1 MDTAYATPS
10 AASSERKYLELSE
23 IVETTSAQD
32 VYESSLRL
40 NEMNRLLL
48 DSVADGV
55 YATDATGRTIFINP
69 AAMRMT
75 GWTAEEVLGKPEH
88 VFARHLLP
96 GGRTANPLP
105 GTMQLAPV
113 QGEDNS
119 IFCRKDGSSFPA
131 TCTGT
136 SILRHGKLL
145 GTVVVFRDTSERRR
159 MERWEQSKNAIFS
172 SIIAHHSLP
181 STMQLMADAFV
192 ELYPPKSIA
201 IFVLAGD
208 QFHIE
213 AEAGLPS
220 RAVRP
225 AAVAPT
231 SLALKRSQPRSQGRS
246 ETVAWTAASGSRDGP
261 ARSCPE
267 FREIL
272 KTGAKLCMASPLRS
286 GSGEAKGMVTV
297 FDTHQALLDDAI
309 RETIQSL
316 CDLGRMAIEHQQLYD
331 QVVRGSHYDLLT
343 GLPNRTLL
351 EDRLRKATVI
361 ARRQGKLIAV
371 CCIDLDRFNQINDN
385 LGHELGDVCF
395 KAASDRLKA
404 AIRGVDMLARHGGD
418 EFILALPD
426 LAESSDAANI
436 CNRLLKELSAPML
449 VEGHSLTLNAS
460 IGISI
465 FPDHGDTP
473 DLLLRNAAMA
483 LVEAKHAGRGQ
494 AQIYSPDLGRQSR
507 RAAEMADA
515 LAVAVAQG
523 QFHVAYQPIYSMSRE
538 IMGFEALLRWK
549 HPRWGRVAPVEFIPI
564 AERTGL
570 IVPIGDWV
578 IEEVCRQA
586 MAWNAA
592 SIPPVKIFVN
602 VSGVQLGR
610 PNFSSKIA
618 EALEHSGLAPDRLE
632 LEITESWII
641 SDLRGAAG
649 KLQKLRDLGVGIAID
664 DFGTGHSTFSY
675 LQALPLD
682 TLKIDRSFV
691 QRLDGSAANQS
702 TVRAITG
709 LARQLGLKTVA
720 EGVETE
726 QHLRQLAEI
735 GCELVQGFFLARP
748 LTPQAACSLLM
759 KQSFRAANAEPAL
772 AECLSR

>member
-1 MDTAYATPS
+1 MDTAYATPP

-23 IVETTSAQD
+23 IVETTIAQD

-40 NEMNRLLL
+40 NGMNRLLL

-75 GWTAEEVLGKPEH
+75 GWTADEVLGKPEH

-96 GGRTANPLP
+96 GGRTANPPP
-105 GTMQLAPV
+105 GTRQLAPV
-113 QGEDNS
+113 QGEDHS

-136 SILRHGKLL
+136 SVLRHGKLL
-145 GTVVVFRDTSERRR
+145 GTVVVFRDISERRR
-159 MERWEQSKNAIFS
+159 MEKWEQSKNAIFS

-213 AEAGLPS
+213 AEAGLPP

-225 AAVAPT
+225 AAAAPT
-231 SLALKRSQPRSQGRS
+231 SLALKRSQPRSQARS

-297 FDTHQALLDDAI
+297 FDTHQALSDDAI

-371 CCIDLDRFNQINDN
+371 CCIDLDRFKQINDN

-404 AIRGVDMLARHGGD
+404 AIREVDMLARHGGD

-426 LAESSDAANI
+426 LAEISDAANI

-483 LVEAKHAGRGQ
+483 LVEAKQAGRGQ
-494 AQIYSPDLGRQSR
+494 AQIYSPDVGRQSR
-507 RAAEMADA
+507 RAAEMADT

-564 AERTGL
+564 AEKTGL

-702 TVRAITG
+702 TVRAIIG

-726 QHLRQLAEI
+726 QHLTQLAEI

-759 KQSFRAANAEPAL
+759 KQSFPAANARTAL

>member
-1 MDTAYATPS
+1 MDTAYAKPS
-10 AASSERKYLELSE
+10 AATSERKSLELSE
-23 IVETTSAQD
+23 IGEEATIPQD
-32 VYESSLRL
+32 AHECSLPL

-48 DSVADGV
+48 ESVADGV
-55 YATDATGRTIFINP
+55 YGTDAKGRTTFINS

-75 GWTAEEVLGKPEH
+75 GWTAEEVLGKPEQ

-96 GGRTANPLP
+96 GNRTDLTNPP
-105 GTMQLAPV
+105 PRTTQLAPA

-136 SILRHGKLL
+136 SVLRHGKLL
-145 GTVVVFRDTSERRR
+145 GTVVVFRDLSETMR
-159 MERWEQSKNAIFS
+159 MEKWEQSKNAIFS

-192 ELYPPKSIA
+192 ALYPPKSIA

-213 AEAGLPS
+213 AEAGLPP
-220 RAVRP
+220 RAVRSAAAAP
-225 AAVAPT
+225 A
-231 SLALKRSQPRSQGRS
+231 SLALKRSQGRPES
-246 ETVAWTAASGSRDGP
+246 LAWTAASGSRDGP
-261 ARSCPE
+261 APSCPA

-272 KTGAKLCMASPLRS
+272 KTGVKLCMASPLRS
-286 GSGEAKGMVTV
+286 GSGEATGMVTV

-316 CDLGRMAIEHQQLYD
+316 CDLGRMAIEHRQLYD

-351 EDRLRKATVI
+351 EDRLRQATVT

-371 CCIDLDRFNQINDN
+371 CCIDLDRFKQINDN

-404 AIRGVDMLARHGGD
+404 AIREVDMLARHGGD

-426 LAESSDAANI
+426 LAEISDAASI
-436 CNRLLKELSAPML
+436 CDRLLKELSAPLL
-449 VEGHSLTLNAS
+449 VDGHSLALNAS
-460 IGISI
+460 IGVSI

-515 LAVAVAQG
+515 LAVAVAHG
-523 QFHVAYQPIYSMSRE
+523 QFRVAYQPIYSMNRE

-549 HPRWGRVAPVEFIPI
+549 HPRWGRVAPMEFIPI

-592 SIPPVKIFVN
+592 AVPPVKIFVN

-610 PNFSSKIA
+610 PNFRSKIA
-618 EALEHSGLAPDRLE
+618 DALEHSGLAPDRLE

-702 TVRAITG
+702 TVRAIIG

-726 QHLRQLAEI
+726 QHLRKLAEI

-759 KQSFRAANAEPAL
+759 KQSFPAANARTAL

>member
-1 MDTAYATPS
+1 MDTAYARPS
-10 AASSERKYLELSE
+10 AATSERKFLELSE
-23 IVETTSAQD
+23 ILETTITQD
-32 VYESSLRL
+32 ADEPSLPL

-48 DSVADGV
+48 ESVADGV
-55 YATDATGRTIFINP
+55 YATDAKGRTIFINS

-75 GWTAEEVLGKPEH
+75 GWTAEEILGKPEQ

-96 GGRTANPLP
+96 GDGGDLPNPLP
-105 GTMQLAPV
+105 GVVQLAPA

-131 TCTGT
+131 TRTGT
-136 SILRHGKLL
+136 SVLRHGKLL
-145 GTVVVFRDTSERRR
+145 GTVVVFRDLSESRRS
-159 MERWEQSKNAIFS
+159 EKWEQSKNAIFS
-172 SIIAHHSLP
+172 AILAHRSLP

-192 ELYPPKSIA
+192 ALYPPKSIA

-213 AEAGLPS
+213 AEAALPP
-220 RAVRP
+220 RP
-225 AAVAPT
+225 VCPATSAPAST
-231 SLALKRSQPRSQGRS
+231 TLARSQAQS
-246 ETVAWTAASGSRDGP
+246 ESLAWTAISGSRDGP
-261 ARSCPE
+261 APSCPA

-272 KTGAKLCMASPLRS
+272 KTGVKLCMASPLRS
-286 GSGEAKGMVTV
+286 GSGEATGVVTV
-297 FDTHQALLDDAI
+297 FDTHQTPPDDAI
-309 RETIQSL
+309 RETIRSI
-316 CDLGRMAIEHQQLYD
+316 CDLGCMAIEHRHLYD
-331 QVVRGSHYDLLT
+331 QVVHGSPYDLLT

-351 EDRLRKATVI
+351 EDRLRQAIVT
-361 ARRQGKLIAV
+361 ARREGKLIAV
-371 CCIDLDRFNQINDN
+371 CCIDLDRFKQINDH
-385 LGHELGDVCF
+385 LGHDLGDVCF
-395 KAASDRLKA
+395 KVAGERLKA
-404 AIRGVDMLARHGGD
+404 AIREVDMLARHGGD

-426 LAESSDAANI
+426 LAGISDALNI

-449 VEGHSLTLNAS
+449 VDSHSLTLSAS
-460 IGISI
+460 VGISI

-473 DLLLRNAAMA
+473 DLLLRNAAVA

-494 AQIYSPDLGRQSR
+494 AQIYSPDVGRQSR

-515 LAVAVAQG
+515 LVVAVAQG
-523 QFHVAYQPIYSMSRE
+523 QFRLAYQPIYSMSRR

-549 HPRWGRVAPVEFIPI
+549 HPSWGRVAPLEFIPI
-564 AERTGL
+564 AEETGL

-592 SIPPVKIFVN
+592 SVPPVKIFVN
-602 VSGVQLGR
+602 ISGVQLGR
-610 PNFSSKIA
+610 PNFGAKIA
-618 EALEHSGLAPDRLE
+618 ETLERSGLAPDRLE

-641 SDLRGAAG
+641 SDLTGAAG
-649 KLQKLRDLGVGIAID
+649 KLQRLRDLGVGIAID

-675 LQALPLD
+675 LHALPLD

-691 QRLDGSAANQS
+691 LRLDGSAANLS
-702 TVRAITG
+702 TVRAIIG

-735 GCELVQGFFLARP
+735 GCEFVQGFHLARP
-748 LTPQAACSLLM
+748 MTPQAACSLLL
-759 KQSFRAANAEPAL
+759 KQTLPAADGRTVL
-772 AECLSR
+772 AGCLSR